1 MHKLCVQDGT
11 LAKKYEKARKKF
23 ESNMMLRN
31 GIFQLSQVEK
41 QTGADQSNIINVE
54 QNSSS
59 VDMHCG

>member
-1 MHKLCVQDGT
+1 MELLQRNMRKQEKNLSPT
-11 LAKKYEKARKKF
+11 L
-23 ESNMMLRN
+23 MMLRN

-41 QTGADQSNIINVE
+41 QTGAVQSNIINVE